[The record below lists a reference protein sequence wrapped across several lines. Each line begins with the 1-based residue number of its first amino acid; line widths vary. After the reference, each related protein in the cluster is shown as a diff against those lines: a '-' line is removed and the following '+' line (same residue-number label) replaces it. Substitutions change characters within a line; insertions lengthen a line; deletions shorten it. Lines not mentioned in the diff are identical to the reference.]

1 MTLWAN
7 YHSMEVIAVNIEKF
21 SGSNKAKYFHNC
33 RQNTIINKFIKLK
46 FIKSV
51 KSYVIRYCR
60 HILYLERITDQ

>member
-21 SGSNKAKYFHNC
+21 CGINKAIWKYFNNC

-46 FIKSV
+46 FIKL
-51 KSYVIRYCR
+51 KFIK
-60 HILYLERITDQ
+60 LK